1 MGMYWLKKL
10 LSPALKQLYAPKECP
25 CYLDRIKACQI
36 GGVAMADGF
45 ELLAQNMKI
54 LYKALA
60 RAHIRQVDDDY
71 EDWLSFSRL
80 QYVYHYERR
89 GELSDVAFNRG
100 VGRLIYLDIEK
111 QRGSIL
117 KDLQRASR
125 VNEEVAV
132 NTGVDITQMEVRE
145 TITESLS
152 AMTELQRQIFI
163 LMVDDGMKQAQ
174 IARQLGMSRQSVHGQ
189 VVKIRKIMA
198 KVLGRE

>member
-1 MGMYWLKKL
+1 MHLERGKTTV
-10 LSPALKQLYAPKECP
+10 
-25 CYLDRIKACQI
+25 
-36 GGVAMADGF
+36 GDGF

-60 RAHIRQVDDDY
+60 RAHIRQGDDDY
-71 EDWLSFSRL
+71 EDWLSFARL

-89 GELSDVAFNRG
+89 GGLSDVAFNRG

-111 QRGSIL
+111 QRGSIV

-125 VNEEVAV
+125 MNDDAAL
-132 NTGVDITQMEVRE
+132 NTGVDITEMEVRE

-152 AMTELQRQIFI
+152 AMTELQQKIFI
-163 LMVDDGMKQAQ
+163 LMVDEGMKQAQ

-189 VVKIRKIMA
+189 VVKIRKLMT

>member
-1 MGMYWLKKL
+1 MIVG
-10 LSPALKQLYAPKECP
+10 
-25 CYLDRIKACQI
+25 
-36 GGVAMADGF
+36 DGF

-60 RAHIRQVDDDY
+60 RAHIRQGDDDY
-71 EDWLSFSRL
+71 EDWLSFARL

-89 GELSDVAFNRG
+89 GRLSDVAFNRG

-111 QRGSIL
+111 QRGSIV

-125 VNEEVAV
+125 VNDDVAM
-132 NTGVDITQMEVRE
+132 NSGVDITQMEVCE
-145 TITESLS
+145 TITEALR
-152 AMTELQRQIFI
+152 AMTDLQRQIFI
-163 LMVDDGMKQAQ
+163 LMVDEGMKQAQ

-189 VVKIRKIMA
+189 VVKIRKIMT

>member
-1 MGMYWLKKL
+1 MG
-10 LSPALKQLYAPKECP
+10 
-25 CYLDRIKACQI
+25 
-36 GGVAMADGF
+36 DGF

-60 RAHIRQVDDDY
+60 RAHIRQGDDDY
-71 EDWLSFSRL
+71 EDWLSFARL

-89 GELSDVAFNRG
+89 GELSDIAFNRG

-111 QRGSIL
+111 QRGSIV
-117 KDLQRASR
+117 KDLHRASR
-125 VNEEVAV
+125 VNDEVAM

-145 TITESLS
+145 TITEAIS
-152 AMTELQRQIFI
+152 AMTDLQRQIFI
-163 LMVDDGMKQAQ
+163 LVVDEGMKQAQ

-189 VVKIRKIMA
+189 VVKIRKIMT